1 MGLTPHEYYCMSPLE
16 FYYASK
22 GYMNKYWNEWNMT
35 RHQMYTVASTVR
47 SKKKLPRLQKWFP
60 LPIDKSTGI
69 DGKTANEMFRKLKE
83 KINGNK
89 RTTSENNG

>member
-22 GYMNKYWNEWNMT
+22 GYMNKYWKDWDMV
-35 RHQMYTVASTVR
+35 RHQMYTVASTVP
-47 SKKKLPRLQKWFP
+47 SKRKLPRLRAWFP
-60 LPIDKSTGI
+60 LPT
-69 DGKTANEMFRKLKE
+69 DGDAHAEGDVREMFRKLKE

-89 RTTSENNG
+89 RTTGKDNG